1 MENIFAVDETLEQI
15 EQDDA
20 ALAESNT
27 ENDILGLADAVADE
41 EHPEA
46 QEQTTEEKPAEK
58 ATEAPQAKEPA
69 WYRRQ
74 LAAERSKW
82 NQEKADYEAR
92 LAAYAEK
99 ELDAEAEKLAAS
111 ENISKNIALR
121 LLRAEKGM
129 PAQAKIPAADKPA
142 QQPRDAAGRF
152 TKAEEPAEDPA
163 RTRAQELMAQNEIVL
178 KATGVNALELYQ
190 SNDKVRQKVNS
201 GEWDFADVAKAYIEE
216 TKGRRVPAPVRSAN
230 SGSLKAMS
238 ISEMSDAQ
246 WQKLNQELEM
256 GRVIDPSR

>member
-27 ENDILGLADAVADE
+27 ENDVIGLADAIAAE

-46 QEQTTEEKPAEK
+46 QKQQTEEAPAEK
-58 ATEAPQAKEPA
+58 AEETSKAKEPA

-74 LAAERSKW
+74 LTAERNKW

-99 ELDAEAEKLAAS
+99 ELEVEAEKLAAS
-111 ENISKNIALR
+111 ENISKNLALR
-121 LLRAEKGM
+121 LLRAEKGL
-129 PAQAKIPAADKPA
+129 PAQTETKAQPA
-142 QQPRDAAGRF
+142 QQPRDAATGRF
-152 TKAEEPAEDPA
+152 TKAEQPAEDPA
-163 RTRAQELMAQNEIVL
+163 RVRAQELMAQNDVVL

-190 SNDKVRQKVNS
+190 TNDKVRQKVNS
-201 GEWDFADVAKAYIEE
+201 GEWDFADVAKAYLEE

-230 SGSLKAMS
+230 SGSLKSVS
-238 ISEMSDAQ
+238 IEAMSDAQ
-246 WQKLNQELEM
+246 WEKLNKELEM